1 MITSPTVAVIGLGLI
16 GGSVA
21 RALSGRGVRVVGFDR
36 DRASLEAAMSEGVI
50 AAELDE
56 DLRGI
61 TDADIIVLGMPGDA
75 VREIIP
81 QLAGLS
87 SRATLVTDVGSAKQ
101 LVVRA
106 AEATDLGPRFV
117 GSHPLAGDHRS
128 GWEASRADM
137 FQGERVFLCPTSTT
151 RPETIQTAKDFWISL
166 GALPST
172 IDALSHDTRM
182 AWASHLP
189 HILSAALALA
199 LRDAG
204 VARSDLGR
212 GGRDLT
218 RLAGSSPEMWTAVAE
233 ENASAIAVAISSF
246 QEHLEQLKTAVVDA
260 DADSF
265 KASFAAGRE
274 WFENG

>member
-1 MITSPTVAVIGLGLI
+1 
-16 GGSVA
+16 
-21 RALSGRGVRVVGFDR
+21 
-36 DRASLEAAMSEGVI
+36 
-50 AAELDE
+50 
-56 DLRGI
+56 
-61 TDADIIVLGMPGDA
+61 
-75 VREIIP
+75 
-81 QLAGLS
+81 
-87 SRATLVTDVGSAKQ
+87 
-101 LVVRA
+101 
-106 AEATDLGPRFV
+106 
-117 GSHPLAGDHRS
+117 
-128 GWEASRADM
+128 
-137 FQGERVFLCPTSTT
+137 
-151 RPETIQTAKDFWISL
+151 
-166 GALPST
+166 
-172 IDALSHDTRM
+172 M